1 MREWRRFRQR
11 QKRRAQSIE
20 RNKSVTLRMK
30 QTVWREKKMPMMTK
44 QNAGRKK
51 ELIKGV

>member
-1 MREWRRFRQR
+1 M
-11 QKRRAQSIE
+11 E

-30 QTVWREKKMPMMTK
+30 QTVWREKKMPMMTT